1 MSAPPLMRPSRLP
14 AGVGA
19 AMSTR
24 AGGVSAAP
32 YGSLNLGAG
41 VGDDPAAVAENRRRF
56 IAALDQPAP
65 RGVWLRQVHGVQVL
79 RLEAGTPEHPEAP
92 ADAAWT
98 SERRIACL
106 VGAADCLPVL
116 LASRDGAVVG
126 AAHAGWRGLAAGV
139 LEALVQAMAQGAGAA
154 PGALQAWLGPC
165 IGADEFEVGADVLQG
180 FGVTPAPQSTT
191 HFAWRPRPDGSPR
204 WRADLRGLAAARL
217 RALGV
222 DTLEISDACTVQDGS
237 RFFSF
242 RRDGRSGRMVA
253 AIWRR

>member
-1 MSAPPLMRPSRLP
+1 VVALPLIRPAQLP

-24 AGGVSAAP
+24 AGGVSEAP
-32 YGSLNLGAG
+32 IDSLNLGAG

-56 IAALDQPAP
+56 VAALDDPAP
-65 RGVWLRQVHGVQVL
+65 RAVWLRQVHGIAVL
-79 RLEAGTPEHPEAP
+79 RLGPGTPEHPDAS

-98 SERRIACL
+98 TERGIACL

-116 LASRDGAVVG
+116 LASDDGAVVG
-126 AAHAGWRGLAAGV
+126 AAHAGWRGLAGGV
-139 LEALVQAMAQGAGAA
+139 VESLVLTMQQGAGVK
-154 PGALQAWLGPC
+154 PGQLHAWLGPC
-165 IGADEFEVGADVLQG
+165 IGAQAFEVGAEVLQA
-180 FGVTPAPQSTT
+180 FDVPAAAQSSA
-191 HFAWRPRPDGSPR
+191 HFSYRPRPDGAAR
-204 WRADLRGLAAARL
+204 WRADLRALAGVRL

-222 DTLEISDACTVQDGS
+222 QHIEASTACTVQEPS